1 MLKCGSWLNSGKVHP
16 LALRFKGQQRQE
28 QLWGNKTQGSMAM
41 RQELSRG
48 NKAQGSMAVRQE
60 LPRGNKTPISSSK
73 ARTAPRQQDTGING
87 NEARTAPRQQDT
99 GTTGNEAR
107 TAPRQQDT
115 GTTGNEARTAP
126 RQQDT
131 GTNGSEA
138 ESLFVGLD
146 QRLGPNHCGEE
157 EERVC
162 NGKPLRPN
170 QYFFL
175 NNLWNGKLL
184 RKSIFFLN
192 NLIKMCPDP
201 PLSWRHSE
209 LFLSNQKWYQKNRST
224 RNKCATDHLSHA

>member
-28 QLWGNKTQGSMAM
+28 QPRGNKTQGSMAT

-73 ARTAPRQQDTGING
+73 ARTAPRQQDTGI
-87 NEARTAPRQQDT
+87 
-99 GTTGNEAR
+99 
-107 TAPRQQDT
+107 
-115 GTTGNEARTAP
+115 
-126 RQQDT
+126 
-131 GTNGSEA
+131 NGSEA

-224 RNKCATDHLSHA
+224 RNKCATDHLSHT

>member
-1 MLKCGSWLNSGKVHP
+1 
-16 LALRFKGQQRQE
+16 
-28 QLWGNKTQGSMAM
+28 
-41 RQELSRG
+41 
-48 NKAQGSMAVRQE
+48 MAVRQE
-60 LPRGNKTPISSSK
+60 LPQGNKTPISSSK

-87 NEARTAPRQQDT
+87 SEAKTAPRQQDT
-99 GTTGNEAR
+99 GTNGS
-107 TAPRQQDT
+107 
-115 GTTGNEARTAP
+115 EARTAP

-175 NNLWNGKLL
+175 NNL
-184 RKSIFFLN
+184 
-192 NLIKMCPDP
+192 
-201 PLSWRHSE
+201 
-209 LFLSNQKWYQKNRST
+209 
-224 RNKCATDHLSHA
+224 